1 MCQYGT
7 YTVMAYLGV
16 IKQHVLA
23 ACRHFLSPVARLLL
37 RSGVTWAEFAELSK
51 ETFVDVARRDYGIQG
66 RPTNNSRVAMITG
79 LSRREVTRVRDVLI
93 GEASADEPPASRVAQ
108 VLSGWHVD
116 PEFIDEAGRPI
127 ELALSG
133 ATRSIEAL
141 LKRYA
146 GDLPH
151 GAFLKELLQL
161 GVVNKAANGSY
172 RVLARDYLR
181 SAADPDILRQL
192 GVALHDHATTL
203 AHNVDTEREE
213 PARFEGM
220 ASTSQLAPRYARAF
234 ADYAAARAQAFLE
247 EIDAWLVRHE
257 VKALDD
263 PEDSGGVRMGLGVY
277 LIKDSKRRG
286 RGK

>member
-1 MCQYGT
+1 
-7 YTVMAYLGV
+7 V

-23 ACRHFLSPVARLLL
+23 ACRQLLAPVVRFLL
-37 RSGVTWAEFAELSK
+37 RSGVTWGEFAELSK
-51 ETFVDVARRDYGIQG
+51 EVFVDVARRDYGIQG

-93 GEASADEPPASRVAQ
+93 GEAPPPEPSSSRVAQ

-116 PEFIDEAGRPI
+116 PEFLDAE
-127 ELALSG
+127 G
-133 ATRSIEAL
+133 APAVLPATGERRSIEGL

-151 GAFLKELLQL
+151 GAFLKELQRL
-161 GVVNKAANGSY
+161 GLVEQAGEDGF

-181 SAADPDILRQL
+181 GAADPDIVRQL
-192 GVALHDHATTL
+192 GVALRDHAATL
-203 AHNVDTEREE
+203 AHNVNPERSQ

-220 ASTSQLAPRYARAF
+220 ASTPRLAPRYARAF
-234 ADYAAARAQAFLE
+234 EEFAAQRAQAFLE

-257 VKALDD
+257 VKGGHENEPDD
-263 PEDSGGVRMGLGVY
+263 HGVRVGMGVY
-277 LIKDSKRRG
+277 LVRDDTRRG
-286 RGK
+286 R